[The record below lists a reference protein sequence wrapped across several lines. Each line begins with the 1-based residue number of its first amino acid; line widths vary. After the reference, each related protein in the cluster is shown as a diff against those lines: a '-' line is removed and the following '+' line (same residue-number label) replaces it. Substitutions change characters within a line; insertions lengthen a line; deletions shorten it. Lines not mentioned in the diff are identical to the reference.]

1 MPAPANKRALRLLER
16 NNAFLEYL
24 ERLVA
29 RERDEE
35 ESIRLSGLAGRFAS
49 RHHPGRF
56 ASGVIE
62 RRLRAIAENQE
73 SPPSERFT
81 ADSSLHVLTRAYPFG
96 GHTRAVERWIGLSR
110 EEERHSVALTD
121 QNGGAV
127 PPRLL
132 EVVKSRQGTVFDL
145 GSQSKSAVERAL
157 HLRRVASAF
166 QHVILHTHMQ
176 DPIPVV
182 AFGTRRF
189 RRPVALYNHAD
200 HIFWLGLSVT
210 DHVIDIS
217 SRGQLLTNTRRGR
230 QSSVLPL
237 LLESPK
243 APSSGEKEICRGKM
257 RERFGLP
264 DSARIVLS
272 VGSSYKYRPVE
283 AGKGFLDVA
292 RKILAEEKDAC
303 IVVVGPSQQ
312 EKVWRQAFRESG
324 ARINAVGPVSR
335 DKLDEFYLG
344 ADVYL
349 DAYPFGGGTAEI
361 EAASHGLPVVLIDN
375 GLTAFDSCDD
385 IIVSFELTA
394 ARVLDL
400 LREKVSPSKVR
411 LEQHTP
417 EAWKANLPRVLQE
430 IPERHEIHDFDLPF
444 QAGEY
449 DLHLATLLS
458 VQERFT
464 FKRCYRKS
472 RHLKVGNRLKV
483 LTGYCFSEM
492 CRAVPFSS
500 SPEAS
505 SLIR

>member
-1 MPAPANKRALRLLER
+1 
-16 NNAFLEYL
+16 
-24 ERLVA
+24 
-29 RERDEE
+29 
-35 ESIRLSGLAGRFAS
+35 
-49 RHHPGRF
+49 
-56 ASGVIE
+56 
-62 RRLRAIAENQE
+62 
-73 SPPSERFT
+73 
-81 ADSSLHVLTRAYPFG
+81 
-96 GHTRAVERWIGLSR
+96 
-110 EEERHSVALTD
+110 VALTD
-121 QNGGAV
+121 QKEGAV

-132 EVVKSRQGTVFDL
+132 EAVKSRQGAVFDL

-217 SRGQLLTNTRRGR
+217 SRGQLLTNTKRGR
-230 QSSVLPL
+230 RSSVLPL
-237 LLESPK
+237 LLDSPK
-243 APSSGEKEICRGKM
+243 VPSSADKETSRRTLRKKLD
-257 RERFGLP
+257 LP
-264 DSARIVLS
+264 DSARVVLS
-272 VGSSYKYRPVE
+272 IGSSYKYRSVE
-283 AGKGFLDVA
+283 TGRSFLKVA
-292 RKILAEEKDAC
+292 QEILTMERDAYI
-303 IVVVGPSQQ
+303 IVIGPSQQ
-312 EKVWRQAFRESG
+312 EESWAQAFRKSG
-324 ARINAVGPVSR
+324 GRINAIGTVPR

-483 LTGYCFSEM
+483 LTGYCFSET

>member
-1 MPAPANKRALRLLER
+1 MPGPASKGAIRLLER
-16 NNAFLEYL
+16 NNAFLERL

-29 RERDEE
+29 RERDDE
-35 ESIRLSGLAGRFAS
+35 ESIRLSGVAGRFAS
-49 RHHPGRF
+49 QHHPGRF
-56 ASGVIE
+56 ASGAIE
-62 RRLRAIAENQE
+62 RRLRAIAESQE
-73 SPPSERFT
+73 SPRSERFT
-81 ADSSLHVLTRAYPFG
+81 AGSSLHVLTRAYPFG
-96 GHTRAVERWIGLSR
+96 GHTRAVERWIGLSL
-110 EEERHSVALTD
+110 EGERHSVALID
-121 QNGGAV
+121 QKGGAV

-132 EVVKSRQGTVFDL
+132 EAVKSRQGTVFDL

-157 HLRRVASAF
+157 HLRRFASPF

-182 AFGTRRF
+182 AFGTRQF
-189 RRPVALYNHAD
+189 HRPVALYNHAD

-230 QSSVLPL
+230 RSSMLPL
-237 LLESPK
+237 ILEIPK
-243 APSSGEKEICRGKM
+243 VPSSGEKEICRGKM

-272 VGSSYKYRPVE
+272 VGSSHKYKPVE
-283 AGKGFLDVA
+283 AGKGFLDIA

-324 ARINAVGPVSR
+324 ARINAVGPVPR
-335 DKLDEFYLG
+335 DELDEFYLG

-349 DAYPFGGGTAEI
+349 DPYPIGGGTAVL
-361 EAASHGLPVVLIDN
+361 EAASFGLPVVAIDN
-375 GLTAFDSCDD
+375 GFTPFDSYKDML
-385 IIVSFELTA
+385 VSIDA
-394 ARVLDL
+394 ASARVRNFLCGALPD
-400 LREKVSPSKVR
+400 RKVL

-417 EAWKANLPRVLQE
+417 QAWKVNLPSLLRD
-430 IPERHEIHDFDLPF
+430 IPKHHEIHDFDLPF

-449 DLHLATLLS
+449 DLHLAALLS

-464 FKRCYRKS
+464 LKRCYRMA
-472 RHLKVGNRLKV
+472 RRLKVGNRLKV
-483 LTGYCFSEM
+483 LT
-492 CRAVPFSS
+492 VT
-500 SPEAS
+500 AS
-505 SLIR
+505 RGWAGPVLFPAALGLHHR